1 MNFKAG
7 KRNSNGI
14 IKKII
19 NKEDWQR
26 IHSQQFKK
34 NKKESL
40 SIWNEEKYESY
51 EIDAYLNRLR
61 FLTVNE

>member
-7 KRNSNGI
+7 ICNSNGI

-19 NKEDWQR
+19 TKEELQR
-26 IHSQQFKK
+26 IHSQQIKE
-34 NKKESL
+34 NKKENL
-40 SIWNEEKYESY
+40 SAGNEEKYESY

-61 FLTVNE
+61 FLTGKE